1 MKSLYFQILL
11 SQSGYQ
17 FRSPGYNHGSTM
29 RLSPNH
35 PYFSGFELATWSV
48 APYLCEGDQTTSY
61 YTLRDTILV
70 FQKKEE

>member
-1 MKSLYFQILL
+1 
-11 SQSGYQ
+11 
-17 FRSPGYNHGSTM
+17 M
-29 RLSPNH
+29 RLSSNH

-70 FQKKEE
+70 FQKKEKE